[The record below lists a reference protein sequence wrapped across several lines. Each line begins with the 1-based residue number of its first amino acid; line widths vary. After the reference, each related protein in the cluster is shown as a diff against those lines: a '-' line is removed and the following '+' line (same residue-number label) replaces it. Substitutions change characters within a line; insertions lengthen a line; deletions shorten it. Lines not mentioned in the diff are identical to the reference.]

1 MNEQNNLNN
10 NSNNQS
16 SYRDLTIEDL
26 KKIAE
31 QKKIVPVGNKTFKD
45 TWVRAL
51 SEDDF
56 IRAIERQ
63 TENSKELSKEPKG
76 NPEAQDYILENIVTA
91 LDQRRVDVDRLEIS
105 FNGQNIFKMRSGDV
119 AKSTVTDSQTELIK
133 QALND
138 PASFKGSIKITN
150 GRQVL
155 LHVKDG
161 QVLRDGL
168 NLTKSSTKVEI
179 NSAPAELYDKYSQ
192 GVESKGLRA
201 TREVAVNALTEGV
214 GQEQVKEIIKAKDL
228 GYQNLA
234 ASTGIN
240 SANNT
245 LDKIVRSAFAEV
257 KNRNDREQSSRLT
270 KSATLANKR

>member
-10 NSNNQS
+10 NSNKQS

-45 TWVRAL
+45 TWVSAL
-51 SEDDF
+51 EEDDF
-56 IRAIERQ
+56 IKAIER
-63 TENSKELSKEPKG
+63 ENSQELFPELKG

-119 AKSTVTDSQTELIK
+119 AKSTVTDSQTELVK

-138 PASFKGSIKITN
+138 PASFRGSIKITN

-161 QVLRDGL
+161 QILRDGL

-179 NSAPAELYDKYSQ
+179 KSANADLYDKYSQ

-201 TREVAVNALTEGV
+201 TKEVAVNALRSGV
-214 GQEQVKEIIKAKDL
+214 SIEQAKEIIIEKDY

-234 ASTGIN
+234 ASAGRD

-245 LDKIVRSAFAEV
+245 LDKIIRSALAEV
-257 KNRNDREQSSRLT
+257 KNSSDREQSFRLA
-270 KSATLANKR
+270 KSATLASRK

>member
-10 NSNNQS
+10 SNKQS
-16 SYRDLTIEDL
+16 SYRYLTIEDL

-56 IRAIERQ
+56 IKAIER
-63 TENSKELSKEPKG
+63 ENSQELFPELKG

-91 LDQRRVDVDRLEIS
+91 LDQRRVDVDRLSIS

-119 AKSTVTDSQTELIK
+119 ARSTVTDSQTELIK

-179 NSAPAELYDKYSQ
+179 KSAPADLYDKYSQ
-192 GVESKGLRA
+192 GVETKGLRT
-201 TREVAVNALTEGV
+201 TREVAVNAFTEGV

-234 ASTGIN
+234 ATAGIN

-245 LDKIVRSAFAEV
+245 LDKIVRSALAEI
-257 KNRNDREQSSRLT
+257 KNRNDREQSSRLA

>member
-56 IRAIERQ
+56 IKAIERQ
-63 TENSKELSKEPKG
+63 TESSKDLSLEPKG

-201 TREVAVNALTEGV
+201 TREVAVNALRSGV

>member
-10 NSNNQS
+10 NSDKQS

-31 QKKIVPVGNKTFKD
+31 QKKIVPVGNKSFKD

-56 IRAIERQ
+56 IKAIER
-63 TENSKELSKEPKG
+63 ENSQELSPELKG

-91 LDQRRVDVDRLEIS
+91 LDQRRVDVDRLEID

-119 AKSTVTDSQTELIK
+119 ARSTVTDSQTELIK

-179 NSAPAELYDKYSQ
+179 KSAPADLYDKYSQ
-192 GVESKGLRA
+192 GVETKGLRT
-201 TREVAVNALTEGV
+201 TREVAVNAFTEGV

-234 ASTGIN
+234 ATAGIN

-245 LDKIVRSAFAEV
+245 LDKIVRSAEAEV
-257 KNRNDREQSSRLT
+257 KNCNGREQSSRLA

>member
-51 SEDDF
+51 EEDDF

-91 LDQRRVDVDRLEIS
+91 LDQRRVDVDRLSIS

-179 NSAPAELYDKYSQ
+179 KSAPADLYDKYSQ
-192 GVESKGLRA
+192 GLESKGLRA
-201 TREVAVNALTEGV
+201 TREVAVNALRSGV
-214 GQEQVKEIIKAKDL
+214 SREQAKEIIKTKDL

-234 ASTGIN
+234 ATAGKN

>member
-10 NSNNQS
+10 NSNKQS

-51 SEDDF
+51 AEDDF
-56 IRAIERQ
+56 IKAIER
-63 TENSKELSKEPKG
+63 ENSQELFPELKG

-91 LDQRRVDVDRLEIS
+91 LDQRRVDVDRLSIS

-119 AKSTVTDSQTELIK
+119 ARSTVTDSQTELIK

-179 NSAPAELYDKYSQ
+179 KSAPADLYDKYSQ
-192 GVESKGLRA
+192 GVETKGLRT
-201 TREVAVNALTEGV
+201 TREVAVNAFTEGV

-234 ASTGIN
+234 ATAGIN

-245 LDKIVRSAFAEV
+245 LDKIVRSALAEI

>member
-16 SYRDLTIEDL
+16 SYRDLTIEEL

-45 TWVRAL
+45 TWVQAL
-51 SEDDF
+51 EEDDF
-56 IRAIERQ
+56 IKAIER
-63 TENSKELSKEPKG
+63 ENSQELSPELKG

-119 AKSTVTDSQTELIK
+119 AKSTVTDSQTELVK

-179 NSAPAELYDKYSQ
+179 KSANADLYDKHSQ

-201 TREVAVNALTEGV
+201 TREVAVNALTENV

-234 ASTGIN
+234 ATAGIN

-245 LDKIVRSAFAEV
+245 LDKIVRSALAEI
-257 KNRNDREQSSRLT
+257 KNRNDREQSSRLA
-270 KSATLANKR
+270 KSATLASKR

>member
-10 NSNNQS
+10 NSNKQS

-45 TWVRAL
+45 TWVSAL
-51 SEDDF
+51 EEDDF
-56 IRAIERQ
+56 IKAIER
-63 TENSKELSKEPKG
+63 ENSQELFPEPKG
-76 NPEAQDYILENIVTA
+76 NTEAQDYILENIVTA
-91 LDQRRVDVDRLEIS
+91 LDQRRVDVDRLSIS

-119 AKSTVTDSQTELIK
+119 ARSTVTDSQTELVK

-179 NSAPAELYDKYSQ
+179 KSANADLYDKYSQ

-201 TREVAVNALTEGV
+201 TKEVAVNALRSGV
-214 GQEQVKEIIKAKDL
+214 SIEQAKEIIIEKDY

-234 ASTGIN
+234 ASAGRD

-245 LDKIVRSAFAEV
+245 LDKIIRSALAEV
-257 KNRNDREQSSRLT
+257 KNSSDREQSFRLA
-270 KSATLANKR
+270 KSATLASRK